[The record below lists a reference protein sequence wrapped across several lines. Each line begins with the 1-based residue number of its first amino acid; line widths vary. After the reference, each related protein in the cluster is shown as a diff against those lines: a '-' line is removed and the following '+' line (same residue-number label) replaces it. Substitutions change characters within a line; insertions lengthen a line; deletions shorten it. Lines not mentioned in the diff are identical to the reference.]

1 MARPTAAHYHQEMAS
16 DPALFVVSDVHGHY
30 DKLVAALKDAQL
42 IDDSGHWSG
51 GNARL
56 WFLGDLFDRGTD
68 GVGIVDLIMRLADEA
83 DSDGGLVDC
92 LLGNHEILML
102 GARRFGDDE
111 FEDDDGNSRNFM
123 MWWHLNGG
131 QDDDVARLSA
141 KQLNWLQNRPVMT
154 YVADHLLVHTDT
166 VEYAAYGRS
175 VAGVNKA
182 IRKIM
187 KSNDHEKWWMLFRRL
202 TIRHRFEAI
211 DGAEQAAAMLDCFG
225 GSQLVHGHSTIPD
238 RLGLPGDQIV
248 GPRRY
253 CEAMVLCVD
262 GGIYQGGPCL
272 VVELP
277 VDPATLQPDP
287 AALIPETAETEGLP
301 ADEEA
306 VDSDSAVE
314 NLAEASTEAG

>member
-1 MARPTAAHYHQEMAS
+1 MAS
-16 DPALFVVSDVHGHY
+16 DPPLFVVSDVHGHRE
-30 DKLVAALKDAQL
+30 KLVGALSEAGLVDS
-42 IDDSGHWSG
+42 SGHWSG

-68 GVGIVDLIMRLADEA
+68 GAGIVELIMRLADEA
-83 DSDGGLVDC
+83 ESDGGLVDS
-92 LLGNHEILML
+92 LLGNHEVLML
-102 GARRFGDDE
+102 GARRFGDEE
-111 FEDDDGNSRNFM
+111 FEDEDGNSRNFM

-131 QDDDVARLSA
+131 QDDDVARLNS
-141 KQLNWLQNRPVMT
+141 KQVNWLLNRPVMT

-187 KSNDHEKWWMLFRRL
+187 KSNDHAKWWLLFRRL
-202 TIRHRFEAI
+202 TIRHRFEAE

-225 GSQLVHGHSTIPD
+225 GAQLVHGHSTIPD
-238 RLGLPGDQIV
+238 RLGLPGDQVI

-253 CEAMVLCVD
+253 CESMVLCVD

-277 VDPATLQPDP
+277 VDPALLQPERLPESPDAPDETPELVDP
-287 AALIPETAETEGLP
+287 DDVSSEP
-301 ADEEA
+301 ATGA
-306 VDSDSAVE
+306 
-314 NLAEASTEAG
+314 T

>member
-1 MARPTAAHYHQEMAS
+1 M
-16 DPALFVVSDVHGHY
+16 HGHR
-30 DKLVAALKDAQL
+30 DELVEALTDAGL
-42 IDDSGHWSG
+42 VDSSGHWSG

-68 GVGIVDLIMRLADEA
+68 GAGVVDLIMRLADEA
-83 DSDGGLVDC
+83 QSDGGSVDS

-102 GARRFGDDE
+102 GARRFGDEE
-111 FEDDDGNSRNFM
+111 FEDEEGNSRNFM

-131 QDDDVARLSA
+131 RDDDVARLTS
-141 KQLNWLQNRPVMT
+141 KQVNWLLNRPAMM

-175 VAGVNKA
+175 VSGVNKS

-187 KSNDHEKWWMLFRRL
+187 KSNDHAKWWLLFRRL
-202 TIRHRFEAI
+202 TIRHRFEAA

-225 GSQLVHGHSTIPD
+225 GGQLVHGHSTIPD
-238 RLGLPGDQIV
+238 RLGIPGYRVV

-253 CEAMVLCVD
+253 CESLVLCVD

-287 AALIPETAETEGLP
+287 AAESGDDVSVSSGE
-301 ADEEA
+301 
-306 VDSDSAVE
+306 
-314 NLAEASTEAG
+314 STGEVSSSSSGSE